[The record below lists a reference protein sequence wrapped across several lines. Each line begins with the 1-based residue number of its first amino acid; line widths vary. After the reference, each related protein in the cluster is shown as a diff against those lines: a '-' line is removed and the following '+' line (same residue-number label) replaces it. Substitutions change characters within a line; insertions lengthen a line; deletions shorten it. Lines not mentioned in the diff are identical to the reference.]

1 MTDKVGTEIGIGL
14 IIMGIALGF
23 GLANFGEDKI
33 TITIEHVITSP
44 DVHKPEGTDDGN

>member
-14 IIMGIALGF
+14 IIMGIALAF

-33 TITIEHVITSP
+33 TIIIEHRYETSP
-44 DVHKPEGTDDGN
+44 DVTKDAP